1 MSRKPKSF
9 SLFFLPILS
18 MGLFSCSSPIHH
30 LEYVYAYGTTW
41 EIHLYEGE
49 KLDAENLASF
59 VSSSSRILDLDS
71 RVEGGIGLLNEQGQV
86 KADPFLLDAINLASE
101 VEALSKGSFSIS
113 LGKLTSSWLTSLE
126 KGEALS
132 EEVVSSLLE
141 EAKQTHLKIEG
152 DVIYKIGDGQ
162 IDLGAIGKGLCLDKI
177 KIKLDELGIKKYL
190 INAGSSSLLIGEN
203 SSPSGEVKVNLDDL
217 KGKYFHAK
225 SIAVSCSSISRQKYE
240 IGGKIY
246 SHIIDANTGLA
257 SAKHQA
263 AILVGDKAG
272 LLDGLSTCLMNLGE
286 SELKEFEKE
295 GIKGAL
301 IDKEGLVYA
310 SEGFLL

>member
-1 MSRKPKSF
+1 MSRKPRSF

-41 EIHLYEGE
+41 EIHLYEG
-49 KLDAENLASF
+49 KKADAENLASF
-59 VSSSSRILDLDS
+59 VSSSSSILDLDS
-71 RVEGGIGLLNEQGQV
+71 RVEGGIGLLNQQGQV
-86 KADPFLLDAINLASE
+86 KANPFLLDAISLARE
-101 VEALSKGSFSIS
+101 VEALSKGSFSIF

-126 KGEALS
+126 KGEVLS

-141 EAKQTHLKIEG
+141 EAKQTHLKIEE

-203 SSPSGEVKVNLDDL
+203 SSASGEVKVNLDDL
-217 KGKYFHAK
+217 KGKYFYAK
-225 SIAVSCSSISRQKYE
+225 NMAVSCSSISRQKYE
-240 IGGKIY
+240 IGGEVY
-246 SHIIDANTGLA
+246 SHIIDANSGSA

-272 LLDGLSTCLMNLGE
+272 LLDGLSTSLMNLGE

-301 IDKEGLVYA
+301 IDKEGLFYA

>member
-9 SLFFLPILS
+9 PLFFLPILS
-18 MGLFSCSSPIHH
+18 MGLFSCSSPVHH

-59 VSSSSRILDLDS
+59 VSSSSSILDLDS
-71 RVEGGIGLLNEQGQV
+71 RVEGGIGLLNQQGQV

-101 VEALSKGSFSIS
+101 VTALSKGSFSIS
-113 LGKLTSSWLTSLE
+113 LGKLTSSWLSSLE

-162 IDLGAIGKGLCLDKI
+162 IDLGAIGKGVCLDKI

-217 KGKYFHAK
+217 KGKYFQAK
-225 SIAVSCSSISRQKYE
+225 NIAVSCSSISRQKYE
-240 IGGKIY
+240 IGGKVY
-246 SHIIDANTGLA
+246 SHIIDANTGFA

-263 AILVGDKAG
+263 AILVGEKAG

-286 SELKEFEKE
+286 SELEEFEKE